1 MNLSGL
7 DESLMSGDFS
17 KLATLKN
24 AISTAEAV
32 IDASITGNESNG
44 RLITSTKLFIDEC
57 NNENVVVAFN
67 DGSLCRLQNDK
78 IVDFVELSD
87 FGDDVTP
94 EVTILRV
101 PKVTTRRNVVFCVDK
116 GGKLIVVCLVT
127 MMKVFE
133 WKKVRMMFG
142 FCLRRLAVQP

>member
-1 MNLSGL
+1 MSAVNLSGL

-44 RLITSTKLFIDEC
+44 RLITSTKLFVDEC
-57 NNENVVVAFN
+57 NNE
-67 DGSLCRLQNDK
+67 NDK

>member
-1 MNLSGL
+1 MNPGIPFVSARSVIVQQYWTEEAEGNGFLLS
-7 DESLMSGDFS
+7 S
-17 KLATLKN
+17 KLSAALEEKY
-24 AISTAEAV
+24 
-32 IDASITGNESNG
+32 
-44 RLITSTKLFIDEC
+44 K
-57 NNENVVVAFN
+57 
-67 DGSLCRLQNDK
+67 
-78 IVDFVELSD
+78 SD